1 MLIDHTNKPMMRL
14 RVNRTRQADLS
25 GPMLAEA
32 HRSVGVE
39 LAASIAIHLT
49 LEETPIEHVTG
60 PSTGVQIKPGSE
72 LIVIAMM
79 RAGLFVAE
87 GIWASI
93 PGSTLV
99 LQSVNVSLQTLRAK
113 DRTIVI
119 VDSVINTG
127 NSIRNVLAMVKK
139 LEPSYVAV
147 ASLVAFRGN
156 LDKLVDDFPDVD
168 FHVARVSDHSYVGK
182 GPTDTGSRL
191 FGTTNWG
198 LES

>member
-14 RVNRTRQADLS
+14 RVNRTRQANLS
-25 GPMLAEA
+25 GPTLAEA
-32 HRSVGVE
+32 HRSVGAE
-39 LAASIAIHLT
+39 LATSLAGHLI

-99 LQSVNVSLQTLRAK
+99 LQSVNANLQTLLAK
-113 DRTIVI
+113 GRSIVV

-127 NSIRNVLAMVKK
+127 NSIRNVLAMVNK
-139 LEPSYVAV
+139 LEPSCVAV
-147 ASLVAFRGN
+147 ATLVAFRDT
-156 LDKLVDDFPDVD
+156 LDRLVDEFPDVD

-191 FGTTNWG
+191 FGTTSWD
-198 LES
+198 LEI